1 MKVLTPF
8 NFHHMLTPS
17 LLIVT
22 DRGGLKAY
30 KVEPN
35 AANPG
40 RGPAL
45 HQIDSYHAQDAHGR
59 YEDKVTD
66 RAGRFQGAQAAG
78 RHIGGSD
85 EHGTIDIENDR
96 RACKHVAERINEIV
110 KREKPESWFLAVPST
125 IHRLLTDHL
134 DKDVLT
140 YLTDTAHAD
149 LLRVEPSKLA
159 SHFPALQPA

>member
-1 MKVLTPF
+1 
-8 NFHHMLTPS
+8 MLTPS

-22 DRGGLKAY
+22 DRGGLKAFQ
-30 KVEPN
+30 VQPSTS
-35 AANPG
+35 NPG
-40 RGPAL
+40 RPPAL

-96 RACKHVAERINEIV
+96 RACKHVAGRINELV
-110 KREKPESWFLAVPST
+110 KREKPESWLLAVPST
-125 IHRLLTDHL
+125 IHQLILAHL
-134 DKDVLT
+134 DKDVVAHLT
-140 YLTDTAHAD
+140 NTTHAD
-149 LLRVEPSKLA
+149 LLRVEPAKLA
-159 SHFPALQPA
+159 NHFPALQPA